1 MFLDAQGVVTSHAHS
16 NLPQLGGIAVSK
28 EVYDAV
34 KLRVTGACRLIDG
47 QVQDYTPPP
56 APPSVPAT
64 VTNYQ
69 ARAVLVERGLF
80 DKVDTALRSADM
92 TVTANRIALQ
102 AWDYANGFSRNSAI
116 VTAMAGVLGL
126 SSDDVDG
133 LFIAAEA
140 VQWTCPSPKGPPCP
154 SPS

>member
-1 MFLDAQGVVTSHAHS
+1 MQAIGLTFAAELAAAGIPLDGLSWDAEAGV
-16 NLPQLGGIAVSK
+16 LIAWSGDDQRTAAEAILAKHDPAKAAFVS
-28 EVYDAV
+28 VLA
-34 KLRVTGACRLIDG
+34 
-47 QVQDYTPPP
+47 
-56 APPSVPAT
+56 S

-69 ARAVLVERGLF
+69 TRAMLVERGLF

-140 VQWTCPSPKGPPCP
+140 VQ
-154 SPS
+154 